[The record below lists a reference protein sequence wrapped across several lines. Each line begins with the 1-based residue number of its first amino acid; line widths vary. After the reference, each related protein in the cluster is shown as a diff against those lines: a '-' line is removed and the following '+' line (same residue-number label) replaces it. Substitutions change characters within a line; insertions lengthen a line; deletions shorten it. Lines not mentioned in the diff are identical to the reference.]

1 MKKLITAFIT
11 GIIVTFISQ
20 IVYDYNKVIIDN
32 YIKDQIRQAKLMN
45 IVVKYNIKPE
55 GLEA

>member
-1 MKKLITAFIT
+1 MKRLLIVSIT
-11 GIIVTFISQ
+11 TFIVTFISQ

-32 YIKDQIRQAKLMN
+32 YIKDQIRQAKLIN
-45 IVVKYNIKPE
+45 VVVKYNIKPE

>member
-1 MKKLITAFIT
+1 MKRLLIVFSIT
-11 GIIVTFISQ
+11 FIVTLISQ

>member
-1 MKKLITAFIT
+1 MKRLFIVFSITFIIT
-11 GIIVTFISQ
+11 LISQ
-20 IVYDYNKVIIDN
+20 IACDYNSVIIDN
-32 YIKDQIRQAKLMN
+32 YIKDQIKQAKLMN

>member
-1 MKKLITAFIT
+1 MKKLITTFIT
-11 GIIVTFISQ
+11 TFIITLISQ
-20 IVYDYNKVIIDN
+20 IAYDYNKVIIDN
-32 YIKDQIRQAKLMN
+32 YIKDQIKQAKLMN